1 MSASRK
7 LIDALNIHS
16 NKKFWDDPPDNPTF
30 QEVLDRYEK
39 YSADLERTDREA
51 LSKVFW
57 AQIKEIR
64 TPIIEDY
71 SAGEVKV
78 HFLFPQNEYDHETKK
93 LYISGDFHGF
103 TSTND
108 DRKEMHH
115 KPDTDIM
122 HRSDVMPRDSVVT
135 YTFLQVPQ
143 KYQNKSRQQ
152 LTGEALPKSF
162 YREAITEADSDPLA
176 GPEYSKSDEY
186 AKHTDIGRSIF
197 CANVDNDLSGINLF
211 KNTDWEKLLTEK
223 HPGYLKNLTHKGTY
237 FCDMNNFLREDKN
250 PANDYMK
257 KIWDVADKENT
268 RSVSVFQS
276 GEGKVDNLIIIHDGV
291 SYMGTGTIE
300 RLDALIEE
308 GKIPKNTAIICIS
321 QLPGLIE
328 KYKKQSPK
336 EFAEATDP
344 RPVEYGSRIDDYVK
358 FIDQALSQLGY
369 DGVPAKNRTLIGS
382 SMSGT
387 ASLFMI
393 LKHED
398 KFGQAIV
405 QAPTEGTRVI
415 LRPLMLE
422 RLEEKRL
429 KKEEDLSSRIHLS
442 CGKFETLEYAQ
453 NIRLAHTKEVAEILG
468 SNDQALPVD
477 DTGNYGH
484 LPHSWSQEL
493 TKTLPLL
500 FAQTELTSTAKLAKD
515 FGITPSSQ
523 QLDKKNTED
532 GKEKQHAD
540 KPDQLKTETSV
551 SQQVSDSKSTHLTPF
566 HTVPKLPGGNK

>member
-1 MSASRK
+1 
-7 LIDALNIHS
+7 
-16 NKKFWDDPPDNPTF
+16 
-30 QEVLDRYEK
+30 
-39 YSADLERTDREA
+39 
-51 LSKVFW
+51 
-57 AQIKEIR
+57 
-64 TPIIEDY
+64 
-71 SAGEVKV
+71 
-78 HFLFPQNEYDHETKK
+78 
-93 LYISGDFHGF
+93 
-103 TSTND
+103 
-108 DRKEMHH
+108 MHH
-115 KPDTDIM
+115 KTGTDVM
-122 HRSDVMPRDSVVT
+122 YRSDVMPRDSVVT
-135 YTFLQVPQ
+135 YDFLQVPEE
-143 KYQNKSRQQ
+143 YQNKSRQQ
-152 LTGEALPKSF
+152 LTGEVLPKSF
-162 YREAITEADSDPLA
+162 YLEDITEPRSDPLTKMII
-176 GPEYSKSDEY
+176 PDKN
-186 AKHTDIGRSIF
+186 AKHTDIGHSIF
-197 CANVDNDLSGINLF
+197 CANVDNNLSSINLF
-211 KNTDWEKLLTEK
+211 KDTDWKKLLTEEY
-223 HPGYLKNLTHKGTY
+223 PGYLKNLTHKGTY
-237 FCDMNNFLREDKN
+237 FCDMNNLLREDKN

-257 KIWDVADKENT
+257 KIWDVDDKENI

-276 GEGKVDNLIIIHDGV
+276 GKGKVNNLIIIHDGV

-300 RLDALIEE
+300 RIDALIE
-308 GKIPKNTAIICIS
+308 GNKIPKNTAIICIS

-328 KYKKQSPK
+328 KYKKESPE
-336 EFAEATDP
+336 EFDKATDP
-344 RPVEYGSRIDDYVK
+344 RPIEYGSRIDDYVK

-422 RLEEKRL
+422 RLEEKKL
-429 KKEEDLSSRIHLS
+429 KKEADLSSRIHLS
-442 CGKFETLEYAQ
+442 CGRFETLGYAQ

-515 FGITPSSQ
+515 FGMTSSSQ
-523 QLDKKNTED
+523 QLDKKDSED
-532 GKEKQHAD
+532 EKEKQNVD

-566 HTVPKLPGGNK
+566 HTVPKPPGGNK